1 MARWFVDR
9 LPQRGIPSVSLR
21 RLLPEARFVGCAD
34 WEVSGCSDDHR
45 RLDPGQVFVA
55 VRGAR
60 PGYDGHTFVLEA
72 LDRGAA
78 GVVVEHP
85 CPGAGRLQVVVP
97 DAMAAHARICQALAG
112 DPSHHLLT
120 VGVSGSFGRT
130 LTAMM
135 VRSIFE
141 AAGQRTGLLGALGF
155 FNGTSARALGAG
167 LDPRAPAGGAGMGRG
182 FGAGRS
188 AAGQSSWSSPG
199 AFAPDAAG
207 LAALMSEIVEGGC
220 KAGVLEV
227 SGEAMAHR
235 SFEGVA
241 FHAAVV
247 TDVAAPRGYPAEVV
261 LQRRRAKA
269 KLVRQVVPAGVV
281 VVNADDPN
289 AEILGAVNLD
299 ARRVAFA
306 MEPMA
311 RPGLAV
317 DVSARLVQLDG
328 AGARMVLHGF
338 DREAPV
344 HLPLVGPRAAAC
356 ALAAAAL
363 AWALEVDLAAVVDGL
378 EAVGSVAGHLEAVVE
393 GQDFDVRIDAAASP
407 TALEEALAAVRA
419 VGAGHVHC
427 LLSAEGCGDR
437 TQRRRLAE
445 AAEAGADRVIL
456 TVSNPRTEDPNQIL
470 DDLLAGFRRPG
481 KVRVEPDRRRA
492 IEAALVD
499 ARTGDVVL
507 IAGKGRHAYQILA
520 DRVVPFDDA
529 LVAREWLRQHSS
541 PAVPAQRSA

>member
-60 PGYDGHTFVLEA
+60 PGYDGHSFVLEA
-72 LDRGAA
+72 LERGAA

-85 CPGAGRLQVVVP
+85 CPDAGRLQVVVP

-112 DPSHHLLT
+112 DPSYQLAT

-130 LTAMM
+130 RTAMM

-141 AAGQRTGLLGALGF
+141 ATGQRTGLLGALGF
-155 FNGTSARALGAG
+155 FNGTSARTLGAV
-167 LDPRAPAGGAGMGRG
+167 LDPRTSGAGRG
-182 FGAGRS
+182 FGAGRP
-188 AAGQSSWSSPG
+188 AGSPSSWSSPG

-207 LAALMSEIVEGGC
+207 LAALMSEMVDGGC

-227 SGEAMAHR
+227 SGEAMALR
-235 SFEGVA
+235 SFAGVA

-247 TDVAAPRGYPAEVV
+247 TDVAAPRGFPAEVV

-269 KLVRQVVPAGVV
+269 KLVRQVVPGGVV
-281 VVNADDPN
+281 VVNADDPH
-289 AEILGAVNLD
+289 AEILGGVNLD

-311 RPGLAV
+311 RPNLDV

-328 AGARMVLHGF
+328 EGTRLILQGF

-344 HLPLVGPRAAAC
+344 HLPLIGPRAAAC

-363 AWALEVDLAAVVDGL
+363 AWAMEVDLASVVAGL
-378 EAVGSVAGHLEAVVE
+378 ESVRSVAGHLESVVE
-393 GQDFDVRIDAAASP
+393 GQDFDIRIDAATSP
-407 TALEEALAAVRA
+407 TAVEEALAAVRA
-419 VGAGHVHC
+419 VGAGRVHC
-427 LLSAEGCGDR
+427 LLSAEGGGER
-437 TQRRRLAE
+437 GERRRLAE
-445 AAEAGADRVIL
+445 AAETGADRVIL
-456 TVSNPRTEDPNQIL
+456 TTSNPRTEDPNQIL

-481 KVRVEPDRRRA
+481 KVRVEPDRRQA
-492 IEAALVD
+492 IEAILAD
-499 ARTGDVVL
+499 ARTGDAVL
-507 IAGKGRHAYQILA
+507 IAGKGRHTYQILA

-529 LVAREWLRQHSS
+529 LVAREWLRQHSR
-541 PAVPAQRSA
+541 PAAPAQRSA